1 MTDMEKENRP
11 LASLEEAIGYSF
23 CQKDLL
29 SLALTHT
36 SYVNEMRAHGADI
49 ESNERLEFLGDS
61 VLSVIVSRHL
71 YNNFNDFL
79 EGDMTKV
86 RAEVVCE
93 KALAKYAKSIELGSY
108 LFLGKGEDKNNGRN
122 NNSITSDAFEA
133 VIAAIFLD
141 AGERGM
147 ECAEAFVLPFVKDE
161 IARITSKGNIEDYK
175 TRLQTFVQQS
185 SGDILEYVLTDE
197 SGPAHNKSFTVE
209 ARLNTNVI
217 GKGTG
222 PSKRKAEQEAARE
235 ALLLFGDEA

>member
-1 MTDMEKENRP
+1 M
-11 LASLEEAIGYSF
+11 
-23 CQKDLL
+23 
-29 SLALTHT
+29 ALTHT

-61 VLSVIVSRHL
+61 ILSVIVSRYL
-71 YNNFNDFL
+71 YKNFDFL

-108 LFLGKGEDKNNGRN
+108 LFLGKGEDKNNGRSN
-122 NNSITSDAFEA
+122 KSITSDAFEA

-141 AGERGM
+141 AGENGM
-147 ECAEAFVLPFVKDE
+147 DCAEAFVLPFVKEE

-222 PSKRKAEQEAARE
+222 HSKRKAEQAAARE

>member
-1 MTDMEKENRP
+1 M
-11 LASLEEAIGYSF
+11 
-23 CQKDLL
+23 
-29 SLALTHT
+29 ALTHT
-36 SYVNEMRAHGADI
+36 SYVNEMRAHGAAI

-61 VLSVIVSRHL
+61 ILSVIVSRYL
-71 YNNFNDFL
+71 YQSFDFL

-108 LFLGKGEDKNNGRN
+108 LFLGRGEDKNNGRN
-122 NNSITSDAFEA
+122 NKSITSDAFEA

-141 AGERGM
+141 AGESGM
-147 ECAEAFVLPFVKDE
+147 KCAESFVLPFVKAE

-222 PSKRKAEQEAARE
+222 PSKRKAEQAAARE